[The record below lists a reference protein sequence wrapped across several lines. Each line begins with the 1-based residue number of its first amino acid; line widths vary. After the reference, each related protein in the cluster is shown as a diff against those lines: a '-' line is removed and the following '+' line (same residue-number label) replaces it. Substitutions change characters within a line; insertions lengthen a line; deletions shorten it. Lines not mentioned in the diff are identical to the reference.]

1 MGRVEI
7 YMISPD
13 FKKLY
18 ISIIITAH
26 DRRDFIRDAIQS
38 ALNQTLEKSLYEL
51 IVIKNFYD
59 ENIDKFVE
67 ENNIKN
73 IYTSKLEYGKKL
85 HWA

>member
-7 YMISPD
+7 CMISPD

-18 ISIIITAH
+18 ISVIITAY

-38 ALNQTLEKSLYEL
+38 ALNQALEKSLYEL

-59 ENIDKFVE
+59 ENIDKFIE
-67 ENNIKN
+67 KSNIKN
-73 IYTSKLEYGKKL
+73 IILL
-85 HWA
+85 N